1 MNRVLRCTLIID
13 KDVVAEADVTENV
26 DFEEADNVHF
36 EEDFVIE
43 SVEEEDLVHE
53 DAENRTYDSDYM
65 DDC

>member
-1 MNRVLRCTLIID
+1 MHDID
-13 KDVVAEADVTENV
+13 EDVAAQADVTKNADLEG
-26 DFEEADNVHF
+26 ADNDDS
-36 EEDFVIE
+36 ETDFVIK